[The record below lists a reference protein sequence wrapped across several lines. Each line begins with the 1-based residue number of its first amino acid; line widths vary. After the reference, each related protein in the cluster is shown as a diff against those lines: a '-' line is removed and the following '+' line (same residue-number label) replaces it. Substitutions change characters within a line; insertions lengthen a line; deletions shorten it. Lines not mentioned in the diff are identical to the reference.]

1 MLLEQKSI
9 EYIPET
15 ERHGK
20 ARDLFHVWFGSNMC
34 LTNVMIGA
42 GVYALGL
49 GVGWGIAAVIVG
61 NLIGGVFMA
70 THSAQ
75 GPQIGVPQMIQSRA
89 QFGVIGAILPL
100 ILALFM
106 YIGFLYYTGLLA
118 GQALHAAIPSI
129 PLQVATCI
137 TYLVTWLI
145 TVFGYDFI
153 HRVFRLFS
161 AISAIVFAA
170 ITGVVLARFHAAH
183 LSPHPFS
190 APEMVVGISIAATF
204 LLTYAPYVAD
214 YSRYLPRETRSSAT
228 FWWTY
233 VGAVLSS
240 SWMCILGVLVM
251 AINPNFD
258 SSPTSAF
265 ATILGSTFAPVVYIV
280 VICGLCFANILNL
293 YCAYMSTVTTVEPFS
308 RLRFKP
314 RTRAWITGVVVFAA
328 LGLALFGRGEMV
340 QILNEFMLILQYV
353 IVPWSAINLSDYYF
367 VRHGEYAIDDIFKL
381 DGQYGRFNGY
391 ALVSYVSAVI
401 VQIPFVN
408 LSGLYEGPI
417 SRWLGHT
424 DIAWTVGLL
433 VPGTL
438 YYLMMKR
445 KLASR
450 KSMDT
455 LGTLEA

>member
-1 MLLEQKSI
+1 MLLEQRSI

-15 ERHGK
+15 ERHGR

-49 GVGWGIAAVIVG
+49 GVDWGIAAVIIG
-61 NLIGGVFMA
+61 NLIGGIFMA

-106 YIGFLYYTGLLA
+106 YTGFLYYTGLLA

-129 PLQVATCI
+129 PLQVTTCI
-137 TYLVTWLI
+137 TYAVTWII

-153 HRVFRLFS
+153 HRVFRFFS
-161 AISAIVFAA
+161 AISVIVFAA
-170 ITGVVLARFHAAH
+170 ITVVVLKHFHAAR
-183 LSPHPFS
+183 LSFHPFS

-214 YSRYLPRETRSSAT
+214 YSRYLPRNTRSSAT

-240 SWMCILGVLVM
+240 SWMCILGVLIM
-251 AINPNFD
+251 AIESNFE
-258 SSPTSAF
+258 SSPTSVF
-265 ATILGSTFAPVVYIV
+265 ATILGSAFAPVVYIV
-280 VICGLCFANILNL
+280 MICGLCFANILNL
-293 YCAYMSTVTTVEPFS
+293 YCAYMSTVTTLEPFS
-308 RLRFKP
+308 RLRFTP
-314 RTRAWITGVVVFAA
+314 RVRAGITGLVVFVA
-328 LGLALFGRGEMV
+328 LGIALFGRGGMV
-340 QILNEFMLILQYV
+340 EILNEFMLILQYL
-353 IVPWSAINLSDYYF
+353 IVPWSAINLADYYF
-367 VRHGEYAIDDIFKL
+367 VRHGEYSIDDIFQL

-391 ALVSYVSAVI
+391 ALLSYLAAVI

-408 LSGLYEGPI
+408 LSGLYEGPV

-438 YYLMMKR
+438 YYLLMKR
-445 KLASR
+445 KLTARNSV
-450 KSMDT
+450 DT
-455 LGTLEA
+455 LL